1 MGNFVG
7 LTYKYAPYGHL
18 GVQCSVG
25 FIGFNGQSFQPWVGG
40 YALGNGYRIYSPSLM
55 RFLSPD
61 ASSPFLD
68 GGVNAYAYC
77 NGDPVNKVDPSG
89 HGQVFGRPSKSTP
102 RRATGTAGQATSGNR
117 GTAPLGPEH
126 LPLQQEVARIA
137 PGNEMIE
144 AGVAPSVVTF
154 ARISGVPLQ
163 GNFIL
168 HNTVPAQIIL
178 TNLTELVS
186 RGERYVVAYHSG
198 DSYYFTKSRNGFNI
212 RNKQQWDQKMA
223 SEPNPR
229 PDHGVRQ

>member
-1 MGNFVG
+1 M
-7 LTYKYAPYGHL
+7 
-18 GVQCSVG
+18 
-25 FIGFNGQSFQPWVGG
+25 
-40 YALGNGYRIYSPSLM
+40 
-55 RFLSPD
+55 
-61 ASSPFLD
+61 
-68 GGVNAYAYC
+68 
-77 NGDPVNKVDPSG
+77 NKVDPSG

-102 RRATGTAGQATSGNR
+102 RRATGTAGQAASSPAAGTAGQSTSRRATGIAGQATSGNR

-154 ARISGVPLQ
+154 ARVSGVPLQ